1 MKKSYEVT
9 LEELLWRAG
18 LAVLFCTAAVAF
30 LVWKDIL
37 DLGRFSHPCL
47 LRTLFGC
54 YCPGCGGTR
63 ALAAFVHGRFLTS
76 FFYYPMIPYVLTVF
90 LVFMLTHTLRHL
102 TGGRISG
109 MRFRSGYV
117 TVMIILFFFGW
128 IGKNI
133 AFLCGAG
140 VW

>member
-1 MKKSYEVT
+1 MKKSYEDT

-63 ALAAFVHGRFLTS
+63 AVITLAHGEVFRALYDNFAA
-76 FFYYPMIPYVLTVF
+76 PMTAAWAPIYMASQTVWS
-90 LVFMLTHTLRHL
+90 LRKEPGWDLHYDSRWL
-102 TGGRISG
+102 RI
-109 MRFRSGYV
+109 
-117 TVMIILFFFGW
+117 
-128 IGKNI
+128 
-133 AFLCGAG
+133 
-140 VW
+140 